1 MHPVLLKLGPFSIY
15 TYGFFIAMGFI
26 AGILLAKREAMRLG
40 EDPERIMDLSFYVL
54 IAAIVGSRLFY
65 IFINPDIFLSD
76 ILESFRIWNGGLVFY
91 GGFIA
96 ALIVG
101 LVYVKIK
108 KMPLWRTTD
117 IAALS
122 LALGQF
128 FGRLGCFSAGCC
140 YGKACNFSWGVTFTN
155 LDTLAPVGIPLHPTQ
170 LYHAAGNLLIFVILW
185 FFRRRKK
192 FDGQLF
198 WLYVILYVITR
209 SFIEIFRGDFRGE
222 PVFGV
227 LSVAQAIGIIM
238 VPAAIIMM
246 IILRKQ
252 GGRPCKIHIKN

>member
-1 MHPVLLKLGPFSIY
+1 MHPVLLKLGPLSIH
-15 TYGFFIAMGFI
+15 TYGFFVAMGFI
-26 AGILLAKREAMRLG
+26 AGILLAKSEAKRLG
-40 EDPERIMDLSFYVL
+40 EDPERIMDLSFYLLV
-54 IAAIVGSRLFY
+54 AAIVGSRLLY
-65 IFINPDIFLSD
+65 IFINPKIFLSD

-96 ALIVG
+96 ALIIG
-101 LVYVKIK
+101 LSYLKIK

-122 LALGQF
+122 LPLGQF

-140 YGKACNFSWGVTFTN
+140 YGKVCDLPWAVTFTN
-155 LDTLAPVGIPLHPTQ
+155 PDTLAPIGIPIHPTQ
-170 LYHAAGNLLIFVILW
+170 LYHAISNLSIFVFLW

-192 FDGQLF
+192 YNGQLF
-198 WLYVILYVITR
+198 WLYILLYAVTR

-222 PVFGV
+222 LIFGA

-238 VPAAIIMM
+238 APVAVIMM
-246 IILRKQ
+246 AILRKK
-252 GGRPCKIHIKN
+252 G

>member
-1 MHPVLLKLGPFSIY
+1 MHPVLLKLGPLTIH

-26 AGILLAKREAMRLG
+26 AGIFLAKREAKRLG
-40 EDPERIMDLSFYVL
+40 ESPERIMDLSFYIL
-54 IAAIVGSRLFY
+54 IAAIAGSRLLY
-65 IFINPDIFLSD
+65 IFINPEIFLSD

-101 LVYVKIK
+101 IVYLKMK

-140 YGKACNFSWGVTFTN
+140 YGKACDLPWAVTFTN
-155 LDTLAPVGIPLHPTQ
+155 PDTLAPIGIPLHPSQ
-170 LYHAAGNLLIFVILW
+170 LYQAAGNLIIFVILW
-185 FFRRRKK
+185 LFRRR
-192 FDGQLF
+192 
-198 WLYVILYVITR
+198 
-209 SFIEIFRGDFRGE
+209 
-222 PVFGV
+222 
-227 LSVAQAIGIIM
+227 
-238 VPAAIIMM
+238 
-246 IILRKQ
+246 
-252 GGRPCKIHIKN
+252 

>member
-1 MHPVLLKLGPFSIY
+1 MHPVLLKLGPFSIH

-26 AGILLAKREAMRLG
+26 AGILIAKREAGRLG

-101 LVYVKIK
+101 LIYLKIK

-117 IAALS
+117 IAVLS

-140 YGKACNFSWGVTFTN
+140 YGKACNLPWAVTFTN
-155 LDTLAPVGIPLHPTQ
+155 PDTLAPVGIPLHPTQ
-170 LYHAAGNLLIFVILW
+170 LYHAAGNLIIFFILL

-227 LSVAQAIGIIM
+227 LSVAQAIGIII
-238 VPAAIIMM
+238 ALIAIIMM
-246 IILRKQ
+246 TILRKQ
-252 GGRPCKIHIKN
+252 AGKTL

>member
-1 MHPVLLKLGPFSIY
+1 MHPVLLKLGPFSIH

-26 AGILLAKREAMRLG
+26 AGILLAKREAKRLG
-40 EDPERIMDLSFYVL
+40 EDPERIMDLSFYLL

-65 IFINPDIFLSD
+65 IFINPEIFVSD

-101 LVYVKIK
+101 LIYLKIK
-108 KMPLWRTTD
+108 KMPLWRTMD
-117 IAALS
+117 IAAPS

-140 YGKACNFSWGVTFTN
+140 YGKACDLPWAVTFTN
-155 LDTLAPVGIPLHPTQ
+155 PDTLAPIGIPIHPTQ
-170 LYHAAGNLLIFVILW
+170 LYQALGNLSIFAFLW
-185 FFRRRKK
+185 FFRTRKK
-192 FDGQLF
+192 FDGHLF
-198 WLYVILYVITR
+198 WMYVMLYAIIR

-222 PVFGV
+222 PIFGV

-238 VPAAIIMM
+238 VPAAVIMM
-246 IILRKQ
+246 IILKKQ
-252 GGRPCKIHIKN
+252 KQAGKTL

>member
-1 MHPVLLKLGPFSIY
+1 MHPVLLTLGPLSIH

-26 AGILLAKREAMRLG
+26 TGILLAKREAKRLG
-40 EDPERIMDLSFYVL
+40 ESPERIMDLSFYVL
-54 IAAIVGSRLFY
+54 IAAIIGSRLLY
-65 IFINPDIFLSD
+65 IFINPEIFLSD

-101 LVYVKIK
+101 LSYLKIK

-117 IAALS
+117 IVAPCI
-122 LALGQF
+122 ALGQF

-140 YGKACNFSWGVTFTN
+140 YGKSCDLSWAVTFTN
-155 LDTLAPVGIPLHPTQ
+155 PDTLAPIGIPLHPTQ
-170 LYHAAGNLLIFVILW
+170 LYQAAGNLIIFVILW
-185 FFRRRKK
+185 FFRTRKK

-198 WLYVILYVITR
+198 WLYVMLYAVIR

-222 PVFGV
+222 PIFGI
-227 LSVAQAIGIIM
+227 LSVAQTIGIIM
-238 VPAAIIMM
+238 VPVAIIMM
-246 IILRKQ
+246 TILRKQ
-252 GGRPCKIHIKN
+252 ASKTL

>member
-26 AGILLAKREAMRLG
+26 AGILLAKREAVRLG

-65 IFINPDIFLSD
+65 IFINSEIFLSD
-76 ILESFRIWNGGLVFY
+76 ILEIFRIWNGGLVFY

-101 LVYVKIK
+101 LIYLKIK

-117 IAALS
+117 IAAPCI
-122 LALGQF
+122 ALGQF

-140 YGKACNFSWGVTFTN
+140 YGEACNLPWAVTFTN
-155 LDTLAPVGIPLHPTQ
+155 PDTLAPVGIPLHPTQ
-170 LYHAAGNLLIFVILW
+170 LYHAAGNLIIFFILW
-185 FFRRRKK
+185 FFRKRKK

-238 VPAAIIMM
+238 ALVAIIMM
-246 IILRKQ
+246 IILRKRA
-252 GGRPCKIHIKN
+252 GKTL

>member
-1 MHPVLLKLGPFSIY
+1 MHPVLLKLGSFSIY

-26 AGILLAKREAMRLG
+26 AGILLAKSEAKKLG
-40 EDPERIMDLSFYVL
+40 EDPEKIMDLSFYVL
-54 IAAIVGSRLFY
+54 IAAILGSRLLY
-65 IFINPDIFLSD
+65 IFINPEIFLSD
-76 ILESFRIWNGGLVFY
+76 ILEIFRIWNGGLVFY

-101 LVYVKIK
+101 LSYLKIK
-108 KMPLWRTTD
+108 KMLLWRTMD

-122 LALGQF
+122 LVLGQF
-128 FGRLGCFSAGCC
+128 LGRLGCFSAGCC
-140 YGKACNFSWGVTFTN
+140 YGKACNLPWAVTFTN
-155 LDTLAPVGIPLHPTQ
+155 PDTLAPIGIPLHPTQ
-170 LYHAAGNLLIFVILW
+170 LYHAISNLSIFVFLW

-192 FDGQLF
+192 FSGQLF
-198 WLYVILYVITR
+198 WLYVMLYAASR

-238 VPAAIIMM
+238 APAAVIMM

-252 GGRPCKIHIKN
+252 GSKIL

>member
-1 MHPVLLKLGPFSIY
+1 MHPVLLKLGPFSIH
-15 TYGFFIAMGFI
+15 TYGFFVAMGFI
-26 AGILLAKREAMRLG
+26 AGILLAKREAKRLG
-40 EDPERIMDLSFYVL
+40 EDPERIMDLFFYVL
-54 IAAIVGSRLFY
+54 IAAIIGSRLLY
-65 IFINPDIFLSD
+65 IFINPEVFLSD

-96 ALIVG
+96 ALVVG
-101 LVYVKIK
+101 LVYLKIK
-108 KMPLWRTTD
+108 KMPMLRTMD

-140 YGKACNFSWGVTFTN
+140 YGKACNLPWAVTFTN
-155 LDTLAPVGIPLHPTQ
+155 PDTLAPIGIPIHPTQ
-170 LYHAAGNLLIFVILW
+170 LYHSLGNLSIFVFLW

-192 FDGQLF
+192 YNGQIF
-198 WLYVILYVITR
+198 CLYILLYAASR

-227 LSVAQAIGIIM
+227 LSVAQAVGIIM
-238 VPAAIIMM
+238 VPAAVIMM

-252 GGRPCKIHIKN
+252 TGKT